1 MILLNWIDF
10 NIPIELSHSFE
21 WNSLIEC
28 IDLIELNNRI
38 ELNWISQRLGLLT
51 LNKQQQYARWHRVAQ
66 QQLCVWE
73 AIESNWIQSPLPT
86 QKKPFNYENAGHFNA
101 PLLPTAPSLRI
112 IFIFPFFFFFAFV
125 CVCCSVVW
133 LKPQE
138 DCFIRNKA
146 VDERD
151 RYKLLSESWFVLSLP
166 WKDCHLH
173 LFFSRDNYARITFF
187 LLLLPASASVLISL
201 FNRILFLSELLFCH
215 V

>member
-112 IFIFPFFFFFAFV
+112 IFIFPFFFFLLSSV
-125 CVCCSVVW
+125 CVV
-133 LKPQE
+133 
-138 DCFIRNKA
+138 
-146 VDERD
+146 
-151 RYKLLSESWFVLSLP
+151 LLCDWNHRRIVSLETKQWTREIDISFSLSL
-166 WKDCHLH
+166 D
-173 LFFSRDNYARITFF
+173 LFFLCLEKTVIYTFF
-187 LLLLPASASVLISL
+187 FLVIIMPGSL
-201 FNRILFLSELLFCH
+201 FFCCCCQHRPLF
-215 V
+215 